1 MAESWLKIGQFI
13 ISTFG
18 LPGAL
23 LCGIILALLWMY
35 KNEREDH
42 KATRA
47 KVDEVNEKRIEAM
60 ANILKALG
68 DYKISLDAVIAM
80 GKQDEAMEHLNR
92 K

>member
-1 MAESWLKIGQFI
+1 MAESALKIGQFF

-23 LCGIILALLWMY
+23 LACITLAIAWMY
-35 KNEREDH
+35 KNERDDH
-42 KATRA
+42 RATRA

-60 ANILKALG
+60 GKVLDSLQNFKV
-68 DYKISLDAVIAM
+68 SLDAVIAM
-80 GKQDEAMEHLNR
+80 GKT

>member
-1 MAESWLKIGQFI
+1 MAESALKIGQFFI
-13 ISTFG
+13 TTFG

-23 LCGIILALLWMY
+23 LACIILALLWMY

-60 ANILKALG
+60 GKVLDTLQSFKV
-68 DYKISLDAVIAM
+68 SLDAVIAE
-80 GKQDEAMEHLNR
+80 GKA

>member
-1 MAESWLKIGQFI
+1 MAESALKIGQFF

-23 LCGIILALLWMY
+23 LACIILALLWMY
-35 KNEREDH
+35 KNERDDH

-47 KVDEVNEKRIEAM
+47 KVDEVNEKRIEALS
-60 ANILKALG
+60 NILKSLG
-68 DYKISLDAVIAM
+68 DFKVSLDAVIAM
-80 GKQDEAMEHLNR
+80 GKG